1 MKVLTILGLLSV
13 VACGEDE
20 KFESNDTGLETLED
34 VEDTDDSSES
44 EDTGNTEETEDTDET
59 DTQEPALI
67 LDEGN
72 WSIETPTIVSDTCS
86 LDTYQ
91 DVKEFVPPS
100 ITIADSTESS
110 FMLDSET
117 ECQINDDSFICD
129 PQNFEE
135 SVVFGTATMIISNVM
150 SGQIID
156 SGNIDIEF
164 AVVVEDC
171 EGVGCI
177 GPELVLTW
185 PCPVTLDT
193 SASR

>member
-1 MKVLTILGLLSV
+1 MSKYFILFSFLLSCTEQKV
-13 VACGEDE
+13 EEEETTTELDSGND
-20 KFESNDTGLETLED
+20 DTGTEQ
-34 VEDTDDSSES
+34 DSGID
-44 EDTGNTEETEDTDET
+44 DTGSSDTDET
-59 DTQEPALI
+59 DTDEPGLI

-100 ITIADSTESS
+100 IIIADSTESS

-117 ECQINDDSFICD
+117 ECEINGDSFVCD
-129 PQNFEE
+129 QQNFEE
-135 SVVFGTATMIISNVM
+135 SVLAGTARMIISNTM
-150 SGQIID
+150 SGQITD

-164 AVVVEDC
+164 AVVVEGC
-171 EGVGCI
+171 EGGGCFLV
-177 GPELVLTW
+177 ELVITW